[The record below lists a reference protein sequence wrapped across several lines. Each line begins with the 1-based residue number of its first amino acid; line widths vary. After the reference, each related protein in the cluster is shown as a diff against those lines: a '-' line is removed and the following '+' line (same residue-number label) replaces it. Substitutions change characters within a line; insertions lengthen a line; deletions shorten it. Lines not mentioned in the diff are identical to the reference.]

1 MPPVRCPVLFI
12 YLNFN
17 YMQFKSLLPFAFAAL
32 LGFASCDN
40 QNEAGQARLQVRLTD
55 APGDYAAVNVEVIGV
70 EINRTTAEGSGW
82 ENLALV
88 KTGMI
93 NLLELTNGKNLLLAS
108 ADLPAGDI
116 SQIRLKLG
124 NNNTLVLKDGRTVA
138 LTTPSGQTSGLKLQ
152 VNETLKA
159 DVTYEMLLDFD
170 AAKSI
175 VPRGNS
181 GQYNLKP
188 VIRVI
193 TQAVKGGIRGKV
205 DPAAAKPGILVLA
218 GTDTIAGGFTDPAT
232 GDFLIKGLP
241 AGSYT
246 VEFTAAEPYKLK
258 ETKTATVTN
267 TDITDI
273 GTVNLNR

>member
-1 MPPVRCPVLFI
+1 M
-12 YLNFN
+12 N
-17 YMQFKSLLPFAFAAL
+17 FKSLLPLACAAL
-32 LGFASCDN
+32 LGFTSCDN
-40 QNEAGQARLQVRLTD
+40 QQEAGAARLQVRLTD

-82 ENLALV
+82 ENLPLV
-88 KTGMI
+88 KTGMT
-93 NLLELTNGKNLLLAS
+93 NLLELTNGKSLLLAS

-124 NNNTLVLKDGRTVA
+124 DHNTLVLKDGRTVH

-152 VNETLKA
+152 VHETLKA

-205 DPAAAKPGILVLA
+205 NPAAAKPGILVVTS
-218 GTDTIAGGFTDPAT
+218 TDTIAGGFTDPAT
-232 GDFLIKGLP
+232 GDFLIKGIP

-258 ETKTATVTN
+258 ETKTITVTN
-267 TDITDI
+267 TDIADL
-273 GTVNLNR
+273 GTVDLNP

>member
-1 MPPVRCPVLFI
+1 MK
-12 YLNFN
+12 
-17 YMQFKSLLPFAFAAL
+17 FKYFLSFACVAL
-32 LGFASCDN
+32 LGFTSCDN
-40 QNEAGQARLQVRLTD
+40 EQESGSAQLQVRMTD

-70 EINRTTAEGSGW
+70 EIHRETVDNGSGW
-82 ENLALV
+82 QTLPMV

-93 NLLELTNGKNLLLAS
+93 NLLDLTNGKDVLLAS
-108 ADLPAGDI
+108 AELPAGQI

-124 NNNTLVLKDGRTVA
+124 NNNTLVLKDGTQVN

-152 VNETLKA
+152 VNQELKA
-159 DVTYEMLLDFD
+159 GVTYQMLLDFD
-170 AAKSI
+170 AAQSI

-218 GTDTIAGGFTDPAT
+218 GTDTIAGGFTDAAT
-232 GDFLIKGLP
+232 GDFLIKGVP

-246 VEFTAAEPYKLK
+246 VEFTSQAPYKTK
-258 ETKTATVTN
+258 ETRTATVTN
-267 TDITDI
+267 DNITDI
-273 GTVNLNR
+273 GTVSLNP

>member
-1 MPPVRCPVLFI
+1 MNL
-12 YLNFN
+12 
-17 YMQFKSLLPFAFAAL
+17 KSLLPFACAAL
-32 LGFASCDN
+32 LGFTSCDN
-40 QNEAGQARLQVRLTD
+40 QEESGSARLQVRLTD

-70 EINRTTAEGSGW
+70 EIHRETADNGTGW
-82 ENLALV
+82 ENLPLV

-108 ADLPAGDI
+108 ADLPAGEI

-124 NNNTLVLKDGRTVA
+124 DNNTLTLKDGRTVA

-152 VNETLKA
+152 VNAELKA

-218 GTDTIAGGFTDPAT
+218 GTDTIAGGFTDAAT
-232 GDFLIKGLP
+232 GEFLIKGIP
-241 AGSYT
+241 AGAYT
-246 VEFTAAEPYKLK
+246 VEFTAAEPYKTK
-258 ETKTATVTN
+258 ETRTATVTN

-273 GTVNLNR
+273 GTVGLHP

>member
-1 MPPVRCPVLFI
+1 MKLKYLF
-12 YLNFN
+12 
-17 YMQFKSLLPFAFAAL
+17 PFACVAL
-32 LGFASCDN
+32 LGFTSCDD
-40 QNEAGQARLQVRLTD
+40 QPEATGSTRLQVRLTD

-70 EINRTTAEGSGW
+70 EIHRETGDQASGW
-82 ENLALV
+82 ENLPLV
-88 KTGMI
+88 QTGTI

-108 ADLPAGDI
+108 ADLPAGQI

-124 NNNTLVLKDGRTVA
+124 NNNTLVLRDGRTVA

-152 VNETLKA
+152 VNQELKA

-188 VIRVI
+188 VIRVL
-193 TQAVKGGIRGKV
+193 TQAVRGGIRGKV
-205 DPAAAKPGILVLA
+205 DPAAAKPGILVMA
-218 GTDTIAGGFTDPAT
+218 GTDTIAGGYTDAAT
-232 GDFLIKGLP
+232 GDFLIKGIP

-246 VEFTAAEPYKLK
+246 VEFTSAAPYKTR
-258 ETKTATVTN
+258 ETRVTTVTN
-267 TDITDI
+267 DQITDL
-273 GTVNLNR
+273 GTVDLDLLP